1 MRIFGLL
8 SVAPIVLVVA
18 YVPVAIAL
26 IVHGEQRSPLA
37 AALLLLVAS
46 SVVAA
51 LAMSIVYAVDAFRSP
66 RLSEDTRALWLVLL
80 ILLNA
85 WAVPV
90 YWYLH
95 VRPSAEA
102 T

>member
-1 MRIFGLL
+1 MRVLGLL
-8 SVAPIVLVVA
+8 SVGPIVLVVG

-26 IVHGEQRSPLA
+26 IVRGEQRSPLA
-37 AALLLLVAS
+37 AALLFLVAS

-51 LAMSIVYAVDAFRSP
+51 LTMSIVYAIDLFRNP
-66 RLSEDTRALWLVLL
+66 RLAEDARAMWLVLL

-102 T
+102 A